1 MQHRKRQFLKS
12 LTGKS
17 PCPVVV
23 LTSPTP
29 AHIFPP
35 PSVPLHFLTMIFIV
49 SIQKWMLVSLG
60 KLAVTNILTTERKSG
75 VGKWGQWGLKFNS
88 DALPE
93 GFINGCSLCLQ
104 FPKQCQYPR
113 WSWVVW
119 GWHGRNTLQCS
130 PRKVK
135 PRRKMEEWTGS
146 YPKPVSLA
154 FLKSVHV
161 TNQTGLI
168 C

>member
-12 LTGKS
+12 LTVKC

-35 PSVPLHFLTMIFIV
+35 SQCSPTFSDHDFYSIDPEVDAGQLRKV
-49 SIQKWMLVSLG
+49 SSYQHPDHREEV
-60 KLAVTNILTTERKSG
+60 RSG
-75 VGKWGQWGLKFNS
+75 MWGQWGLKFNS

-93 GFINGCSLCLQ
+93 GFIGCSLCLQ

-135 PRRKMEEWTGS
+135 PKRKMEEWTGS

-168 C
+168 R